1 MKHDFILYTLHVYD
15 ILSTMICKYFL
26 TINYHIYYFFITT
39 LLKNNSIKNALNEN
53 ILRIRIF
60 TAIF

>member
-1 MKHDFILYTLHVYD
+1 MQILFNYYLK
-15 ILSTMICKYFL
+15 LLLLL
-26 TINYHIYYFFITT
+26 TNYHIYYFFITT

>member
-15 ILSTMICKYFL
+15 ILSTMICTYFL

-39 LLKNNSIKNALNEN
+39 LLKNNSIKMH
-53 ILRIRIF
+53 
-60 TAIF
+60 